1 MRVATTPCY
10 SLISA
15 AALFLFVFND
25 VSTAM
30 TAAAFVMTPKSRT
43 TPAAAPHQ
51 QTAFFVTVRRTTRT
65 TRRFASSSS
74 SSSSSSKR
82 KGESNKG
89 SAASSASGTDEK
101 KNKKNKSPSSSSCDS
116 DLKYILQDEI
126 DLERA
131 KAKLESYDLYVIVS
145 VLISA
150 ASLDVVK
157 HFDLDSNSTVS
168 PFVVL
173 MAGLASLC
181 GVHSTAVW
189 ALCALYGRSALGMK
203 RDKLYDYLRVEL
215 SEIRRRGFATFSAS
229 LLLFSLEVGALLLYA
244 VPQKYFFVSL
254 ALAATALFYIFYDW
268 KFIYDTA
275 SVMFSGEPLPEL
287 KKAAATAPA
296 TSAADQKD

>member
-25 VSTAM
+25 VSTTM
-30 TAAAFVMTPKSRT
+30 TAAAFVIPTKSRT
-43 TPAAAPHQ
+43 TKAAAPRQ
-51 QTAFFVTVRRTTRT
+51 QTAFFVTTRTATGT

-74 SSSSSSKR
+74 SSSSLK
-82 KGESNKG
+82 KKDESNKG
-89 SAASSASGTDEK
+89 SAAASASGTDEK